1 MLQKSYSSQNS
12 CKFNFQNILENNFFA
27 KMSLNAFFGRSK
39 FDIFRLLCENF
50 IGHSG
55 SGSWSNQK
63 TYLLTITYFCVLQPI
78 LGDKF

>member
-1 MLQKSYSSQNS
+1 MQLWIYDNLQKSKLQNTH
-12 CKFNFQNILENNFFA
+12 
-27 KMSLNAFFGRSK
+27 
-39 FDIFRLLCENF
+39 FRLLCENF

-63 TYLLTITYFCVLQPI
+63 TYFLTMIHFSVLQPI